1 MLLVGSNL
9 APELSPWLEMATVG
23 GIQVPRPGYFWVNL
37 LLGLNGEDGNRSDLE
52 LQYSYSG
59 NV

>member
-9 APELSPWLEMATVG
+9 ASELSPWLEMATVG
-23 GIQVPRPGYFWVNL
+23 GTQVPQTGYFWVNL

-52 LQYSYSG
+52 LQRSHSG